1 MDQHNILSSTQ
12 QSASMP
18 RASSFLAALADS
30 PKPRQ
35 PEHIPFPSA
44 YETFM
49 NPLTPFI
56 FGIVYFAVAKTLS
69 HYQNGRN
76 RIQGKRWNVVV
87 VAHNVFLAVYSA
99 WTFLSTA
106 PQVIGSFASGF
117 SEHGFAGL
125 LHAFCDSEHSVWGS
139 QQFPRFTYMF
149 YLSKFYEIV
158 DTAILLL
165 KGKKVGMLQSYH
177 HTGAIWTM
185 YAAYRTQTMAVW
197 LFVLFNSAVHSI
209 MYCYY
214 AITALSLPFP
224 RFLKKS
230 ITRMQITQFL
240 VGGSLA
246 ASYLFI
252 KLPELSG
259 AEKAANVVSNFS
271 GTMSTSLEQGMLA
284 LRRETS
290 QCLINPAQRAAVWL
304 NVAYLIPLTYLFAAF
319 FIKSYRRGAKPTKAA
334 SDAAVKAK
342 KTA

>member
-1 MDQHNILSSTQ
+1 MDQFDTYSATQ
-12 QSASMP
+12 HSASMP
-18 RASSFLAALADS
+18 RASTFLASLKNA
-30 PKPRQ
+30 PKPAQ
-35 PEHIPFPSA
+35 PPNVPFPNA
-44 YETFM
+44 YEFFM

-76 RIQGKRWNVVV
+76 RIQGKRWNTVV

-106 PQVIGSFASGF
+106 PQVLGSFAQGF

-125 LHAFCDSEHSVWGS
+125 VHAFCDSEHSIWGS
-139 QQFPRFTYMF
+139 QQFPRFTYIF

-185 YAAYRTQTMAVW
+185 YAAYRTQAMAVW

-252 KLPELSG
+252 SLPEISG
-259 AEKAANVVSNFS
+259 ADKAAASFSNFS
-271 GTMSTSLEQGMLA
+271 GSVSTSLEQGMLA

-304 NVAYLIPLTYLFAAF
+304 NVVYLIPLTYLFAAF
-319 FIKSYRRGAKPTKAA
+319 FFKSYRRGAKPTKAA

>member
-1 MDQHNILSSTQ
+1 MDQFDTVSA
-12 QSASMP
+12 SASMP
-18 RASSFLAALADS
+18 RASTFLATLKDA
-30 PKPRQ
+30 PKPAQ
-35 PEHIPFPSA
+35 PANIPFPSA

-49 NPLTPFI
+49 NPLTPFL
-56 FGIVYFAVAKTLS
+56 FGIIYFAVAKTLS
-69 HYQNGRN
+69 HYQNGHN

-125 LHAFCDSEHSVWGS
+125 LHAFCDSEHSIWGS

-214 AITALSLPFP
+214 AITAMSLPFP

-252 KLPELSG
+252 KLPEISS
-259 AEKAANVVSNFS
+259 AEKAANAVSSFS
-271 GTMSTSLEQGMLA
+271 GSMSTSLEQGMLA

-304 NVAYLIPLTYLFAAF
+304 NVVYLIPLTYLFAAF
-319 FIKSYRRGAKPTKAA
+319 FVKSYRRGSKPTKAA

-342 KTA
+342 KSA